1 MSATPSVKYSK
12 FMEFLVVNKKRIE
25 YMTSDMRYSVQD
37 GGNKSVTNM
46 NFVTGVSATVAKSS
60 TLVSGSKSSVRN
72 WKACLACDIDGA
84 TNLAAVQ
91 HPMESCAVWN
101 SLSIREKE
109 SRVKCRK
116 HPFKTDHTT

>member
-1 MSATPSVKYSK
+1 
-12 FMEFLVVNKKRIE
+12 MEFLVINKKRIE

-46 NFVTGVSATVAKSS
+46 NFVTVVSTTVAKSS

-91 HPMESCAVWN
+91 HPMDGVLCCVELAINERKRKSSKVPEA
-101 SLSIREKE
+101 SIQDR
-109 SRVKCRK
+109 S
-116 HPFKTDHTT
+116 HDTDMYCIW